1 MAKEVIMPKFGF
13 TQETAEIVKW
23 LKQEGDKVEMGDL
36 IAEVTTDKVNM
47 EVEAMDEGIL
57 AGLKYKEGDVV
68 PVAQVI
74 AYIIKPGEKVP
85 KSTEA
90 PVPLQPQAASAPSAP
105 VPSQTV
111 PAGGAGG
118 NATPVAARVAQD
130 LNVDLSRVTGSGSGG
145 RITREDVEAFARG
158 QVSSN
163 GKVRATPSARRIANE
178 NSVVLNQVQGTGP
191 NGRIQGPDVIQFAQR
206 GPSMQPGVMPLAG
219 YEAEIIPMTS
229 MRRTIAS
236 RLQQSYQ
243 QSPHIYFDAEVDITE
258 LEKLRAFA
266 GKVSMTAFITRIAA
280 WALTKH
286 PYINSQIDG
295 NNILLMKNINIGIA
309 VALDNGLIVPVL
321 RNANEKSVL
330 KIATEIGEIAEK
342 AKSNQLKP
350 EDLADGTFTI
360 SNLGMF
366 GVDRF
371 TAIINPPQ
379 TAILAVSRAA
389 KKFVPD
395 ANDQPTVRSMMNIT
409 LSVDHRVIDGAVA
422 AKFLSDLRD
431 GLEGPGR
438 IIL

>member
-23 LKQEGDKVEMGDL
+23 LKHEGDKVEMGDL

-68 PVAQVI
+68 PIAQVI
-74 AYIIKPGEKVP
+74 AYILKPGEEVP

-90 PVPLQPQAASAPSAP
+90 PAPSQPQADSAPSAA
-105 VPSQTV
+105 VTAQAI
-111 PAGGAGG
+111 PAAGA

-130 LNVDLSRVTGSGSGG
+130 LNVDLSRVAGSGSGG
-145 RITREDVEAFARG
+145 RITREDVEAFAHG
-158 QVSSN
+158 QVFVG

-178 NSVVLNQVQGTGP
+178 SSVDLHQVSGTGP
-191 NGRIQGPDVIQFAQR
+191 NGRIQGPDVVQFAQR
-206 GPSMQPGVMPLAG
+206 APSMQPGVMLIAG
-219 YEAEIIPMTS
+219 NDAEVIPMSS

-266 GKVSMTAFITRIAA
+266 GKVSMTAFITRIVA
-280 WALTKH
+280 WALTRH
-286 PYINSQIDG
+286 PYINSQLNG
-295 NNILLMKNINIGIA
+295 NDILLMKNINIGIA

-379 TAILAVSRAA
+379 TAILAVSRAV

-395 ANDQPTVRSMMNIT
+395 ENDQPTVRSMMNIT

>member
-68 PVAQVI
+68 PIAQVI
-74 AYIIKPGEKVP
+74 AYILKPGEEVP

-90 PVPLQPQAASAPSAP
+90 PVLSQAQTASAPTETVNA
-105 VPSQTV
+105 QAV
-111 PAGGAGG
+111 PAGA
-118 NATPVAARVAQD
+118 NATPVAARVATD
-130 LNVDLSRVTGSGSGG
+130 LNIDLSRVAGSGSGG
-145 RITREDVEAFARG
+145 RITREDVESYARG
-158 QVSSN
+158 QVSAN

-178 NSVVLNQVQGTGP
+178 SNVDLHQVQGTGP
-191 NGRIQGPDVIQFAQR
+191 NGRIQGPDVIQFSQR
-206 GPSMQPGVMPLAG
+206 GPSIQPGMMPLSG
-219 YEAEIIPMTS
+219 NEAEVVPMSS
-229 MRRTIAS
+229 MRRTIAN

-243 QSPHIYFDAEVDITE
+243 QSPHIYFDADIDVTE
-258 LEKLRAFA
+258 LEKLRAYA
-266 GKVSMTAFITRIAA
+266 GKVSMTAFITRIVA
-280 WALTKH
+280 WALIRH
-286 PYINSQIDG
+286 PYINSQLNG
-295 NNILLMKNINIGIA
+295 NDILLMKNINIGLA
-309 VALDNGLIVPVL
+309 VALDNGLIVPVI
-321 RNANEKSVL
+321 RNANNKSVL
-330 KIATEIGEIAEK
+330 QIATEIADFAEK
-342 AKSNQLKP
+342 AKANQLKP
-350 EDLADGTFTI
+350 DDLTDGTFTI

-379 TAILAVSRAA
+379 TAILAISRAM

-395 ANDQPTVRSMMNIT
+395 ENDQPTVRSMMTVT

-422 AKFLSDLRD
+422 AQFLRDLRD
-431 GLEGPGR
+431 GLESPGR